1 MITKI
6 KSSIQD
12 SINTKLDL
20 LNNYSIDIEECAKI
34 WIETIQNGGKILFCG
49 NGGSASDAQHISTE
63 LMVRLRHDNDRPAIP
78 AIALTTDTS
87 LLTAAANDLGFSEIF
102 SRQIE
107 GLAQKND
114 LVVGISTSGNSPNVV
129 RAIKTANRIGVR
141 TQGFLGMGGGEL
153 ESIVQSSV
161 IVPSD
166 NTARIQEAHILIGH
180 ILCELTEIAIHG

>member
-6 KSSIQD
+6 KSSIQE

-20 LNNYSIDIEECAKI
+20 LNNYSSEIEECANI
-34 WIETIQNGGKILFCG
+34 WIETIRNGGKILFCG
-49 NGGSASDAQHISTE
+49 NGGSASDAQHIATE

-102 SRQIE
+102 ARQIE

-114 LVVGISTSGNSPNVV
+114 LVVGISTSGNSPNIL
-129 RAIKTANRIGVR
+129 RAIETANRIGVK
-141 TQGFLGMGGGEL
+141 TQGFLGMSGGKL
-153 ESIVQSSV
+153 KDIVHSSI

-166 NTARIQEAHILIGH
+166 NTARIQESHILIGH
-180 ILCELTEIAIHG
+180 ILCELTEVEIHG

>member
-6 KSSIQD
+6 KMTIQE

-20 LNNYSIDIEECAKI
+20 LNNYSFEIEDCAKI
-34 WIETIQNGGKILFCG
+34 WIKTIQDGGKILFCG
-49 NGGSASDAQHISTE
+49 NGGSASDAQHIATE
-63 LMVRLRHDNDRPAIP
+63 LMVRLRHDNNRPAIP

-102 SRQIE
+102 ARQIE

-114 LVVGISTSGNSPNVV
+114 LVVGISTSGNSPNIL
-129 RAIKTANRIGVR
+129 RAIETANRMGVK
-141 TQGFLGMGGGEL
+141 TQGFLGMGGGKL
-153 ESIVQSSV
+153 KQMVKSSI

-166 NTARIQEAHILIGH
+166 NTARIQESHILIGH
-180 ILCELTEIAIHG
+180 ILCELTEVAIHG